1 MADPPSAAHAI
12 LDVMLPGTPSR
23 SRRRFFSALGSFALA
38 GLSARRLPA
47 ADHTLKPVAHQ
58 LFVREGLDQ
67 DADATND
74 DAIANLACIVGEE
87 AAAVI
92 DPGGSLADGLRFK
105 AAIRRVTRL
114 PIRHV
119 VITHA
124 HPDHLF
130 GAQAFADEGAEFVA
144 HAAFPTAL
152 ANRGD
157 YYRDRLSRLLGHPPG
172 DIVVPKRLVGD
183 RDELD
188 LGHRRL
194 ELRAHPPAHSSGDL
208 TVLDV
213 RSNTLLAGDLLFV
226 RRIPSLDGSL
236 KGWLSALAELK
247 ALPAQRA
254 VPGHGPAV
262 VQWPSGASDL
272 ERYLRV
278 LQSDTRR
285 AISQGVEID
294 AAVKTVGQSERG
306 RWSLFDAYNGHNATR
321 AYKEIEW
328 D

>member
-1 MADPPSAAHAI
+1 M
-12 LDVMLPGTPSR
+12 
-23 SRRRFFSALGSFALA
+23 
-38 GLSARRLPA
+38 
-47 ADHTLKPVAHQ
+47 AHQ

-67 DADATND
+67 DADASND
-74 DAIANLACIVGEE
+74 DAIANLSCIVGEDGV
-87 AAAVI
+87 AVI

-105 AAIRRVTRL
+105 AAIRRVTHL
-114 PIRHV
+114 PIRYV
-119 VITHA
+119 VFTHA

-130 GAQAFADEGAEFVA
+130 GAQAFANEDAQFVA
-144 HAAFPTAL
+144 HAAFPAAL

-157 YYRDRLSRLLGHPPG
+157 YYRDQLSRLLGRPPG
-172 DIVVPKRLVGD
+172 DIVVPKRLVSD
-183 RDELD
+183 RDQLD

-194 ELRAHPPAHSSGDL
+194 TLRAYPPAHSSGDL
-208 TVLDV
+208 TVFDV

-236 KGWLSALAELK
+236 KGWLRALAELK

-262 VQWPSGASDL
+262 VQWPSGALDL

-285 AISQGVEID
+285 AIAQGVEID
-294 AAVKTVGQSERG
+294 VAVKTVGQSERR
-306 RWSLFDAYNGHNATR
+306 RWALFDAYNGHNATR